1 MVEISFA
8 QSPPPERL
16 AATGQST
23 CGGICSFSWRDCSR
37 APEINC
43 GHRSSRSDAAE
54 MDPLVTAL
62 LTSISHDLRTPLA
75 SILGCATSLS
85 SCGGLLDNTTKREL
99 IRTIQ
104 DEAEILNRFIGN
116 LLNMTRLQAGAL
128 QLRTS
133 PLELSDA
140 IGSALRRSAK
150 VLAAHRV
157 EVRLQPDLTMLDL
170 DAVLFE
176 QVLFNLLDN
185 AAKYT
190 PPGSLIM
197 IAAWRDD
204 DVVRLQVL
212 DEGPGIPPGDLDR
225 VFQKFFRG
233 DGTVQRCTG
242 TGLGLAICLGFIDA
256 MHGTISAANRS
267 DRQGA
272 VFTLTLPVPTSI
284 DFYWSSVPSDPSP
297 GPNEGDTREPVLIIP
312 VPTEDEKEETPKRAI
327 GARTGSA
334 TTMRPNDRVNDHLGE
349 TRGDRSR
356 PLIVEEYRRKICRS
370 RERSFEPIR

>member
-1 MVEISFA
+1 
-8 QSPPPERL
+8 
-16 AATGQST
+16 
-23 CGGICSFSWRDCSR
+23 
-37 APEINC
+37 
-43 GHRSSRSDAAE
+43 
-54 MDPLVTAL
+54 
-62 LTSISHDLRTPLA
+62 
-75 SILGCATSLS
+75 
-85 SCGGLLDNTTKREL
+85 
-99 IRTIQ
+99 
-104 DEAEILNRFIGN
+104 
-116 LLNMTRLQAGAL
+116 MTRLQAGAL

-272 VFTLTLPVPTSI
+272 GISLTLPVPTSI

-334 TTMRPNDRVNDHLGE
+334 TTMRPNDRVNDYLGE

-356 PLIVEEYRRKICRS
+356 PFNRRGVSQEDMSIS
-370 RERSFEPIR
+370 GAFI

>member
-8 QSPPPERL
+8 QSPP
-16 AATGQST
+16 TGQPTVGVMDLTMQRGCCRTS
-23 CGGICSFSWRDCSR
+23 GINRG
-37 APEINC
+37 P
-43 GHRSSRSDAAE
+43 RSNASGTG
-54 MDPLVTAL
+54 PLVTAL

-75 SILGCATSLS
+75 SILGCASSLS
-85 SCGGLLDNTTKREL
+85 SCGSLLDDTTKQEL

-104 DEAEILNRFIGN
+104 DEAELLNRFIGN
-116 LLNMTRLQAGAL
+116 LLNMTRLQAGEL

-140 IGSALRRSAK
+140 IGSALCRASK
-150 VLAAHRV
+150 ILAAHRT

-190 PPGSLIM
+190 PPGSLVI
-197 IAAWRDD
+197 ITAWRDG

-225 VFQKFFRG
+225 VFEKFFRG
-233 DGTVQRCTG
+233 DGTVHRCTG

-256 MHGTISAANRS
+256 MCGTITVANRS

-272 VFTLTLPVPTSI
+272 AFTVILPVPTPI
-284 DFYWSSVPSDPSP
+284 DLVEIVAAAP
-297 GPNEGDTREPVLIIP
+297 
-312 VPTEDEKEETPKRAI
+312 PKVGYRDV
-327 GARTGSA
+327 GGL
-334 TTMRPNDRVNDHLGE
+334 DR
-349 TRGDRSR
+349 
-356 PLIVEEYRRKICRS
+356 
-370 RERSFEPIR
+370 